1 MNRSDVFVSYRR
13 VDKTFTQELV
23 EALRQQELDIW
34 IDWEDIPPGSEDFT
48 EDIQRGISGADVFI
62 AVLSPSYLES
72 DYCLAEL
79 QLAVDQNK
87 RVVPIV
93 HKKFDDKE
101 IPGSISHVN
110 WVYFT
115 PHVGET
121 NDFDEAFPRLLEAI
135 RMDQQHLLMHTRIL
149 LRAQE
154 WDDNGR
160 DNSFKLTGTELKE
173 AEAWQAV
180 AGEKDPP
187 PTKLHNEYIFA
198 SRDAQNNRLRQTLF
212 GVSVALV
219 LSVGLALVATYFL
232 VQSQLLNEEVE
243 SLLWSN
249 HAQQAMSDGDNLLS
263 VELARQAVAPDTDES
278 LQLLDVFPMIDI
290 EASPLSQRTLS
301 TVSYLPGARQRLSD
315 HTASVWAVDSY
326 GTLNGDWRAVSGDA
340 NGTVN
345 IWNLQDDVP
354 AATLLGTHDSSIWG
368 VAMNPDGTRAVSASA
383 DGTLSLW
390 NTVML
395 VNRWTVQT
403 PGVVWSVGFS
413 ADGEYVITGDLDGVL
428 TLRAVDTG
436 QILDT
441 LKIHSGAIWTLAVSP
456 AANLI
461 ASGGAGGV
469 VHISQIQGGELIDL
483 PRSQKVNTG
492 PEPNAIWSLAFSPNG
507 QFLAAGLADRRILIW
522 DVQRFRQLDVLEG
535 HTDRVISLAFSP
547 ATLPGALVSGS
558 ADGDVFVWNVA
569 QSTLERRFRSHEGA
583 IWSLDFSPDARR
595 MVSGSADS
603 DLIIWD
609 RFSGAQRGDQ
619 TRLDDSVTA
628 LAVAA
633 RPDTNAE
640 TSYIAAGTRSGNI
653 YLIAPG
659 EKPVLLDRL
668 SDDIS
673 SLAFNPVDATQL
685 AAGSLN
691 AILSV
696 WDNPTRLSQPKTYPG
711 HRDRIWSVDYHSS
724 GEYIV
729 TGSADQS
736 AIIWRVGN
744 PLPLVRLTNS
754 ETITSAHVDDVR
766 SAAFV
771 PGRNTL
777 TVLTGGA
784 DNRLLLWQLDSENNI
799 TVPVELTR
807 PDTPPGTPA
816 HENDIQ
822 VVAVSP
828 DGRFALSGGADDT
841 LLLWNLDSGQFVD
854 ELTSEHTADITGIV
868 FIPTVDSEAAG
879 EYLAVTAGADGRVL
893 TWELHESD
901 QVEPLRAYQHETEV
915 LSLAYD
921 TLAQAIYT
929 GSDTGY
935 LTHWR
940 FDTLA
945 QLLDWINI
953 NRRADPL
960 TPEQCQRYSPDP
972 DSDCRDI
979 VIPAEYGINDPETTA
994 TESEVVR

>member
-1 MNRSDVFVSYRR
+1 
-13 VDKTFTQELV
+13 
-23 EALRQQELDIW
+23 
-34 IDWEDIPPGSEDFT
+34 
-48 EDIQRGISGADVFI
+48 
-62 AVLSPSYLES
+62 
-72 DYCLAEL
+72 
-79 QLAVDQNK
+79 
-87 RVVPIV
+87 
-93 HKKFDDKE
+93 
-101 IPGSISHVN
+101 VN

-121 NDFDEAFPRLLEAI
+121 NDFPEAFPRLLEAI
-135 RMDQQHLLMHTRIL
+135 RMDQEHLLMHTRIL

-154 WDDNGR
+154 WETNDR
-160 DNSFKLTGTELKE
+160 DSSFKLSGMELKE

-198 SRDAQNNRLRQTLF
+198 SRDAQNNRLRRTLI

-249 HAQQAMSDGDNLLS
+249 HAQQVMADGDNLLS
-263 VELARQAVAPDTDES
+263 VQLARQAVES
-278 LQLLDVFPMIDI
+278 EHEGGLSLLSFFPMI
-290 EASPLSQRTLS
+290 EVEPPPLSQRTLS
-301 TVSYLPGARQRLSD
+301 TVSYLPGARQRLDD

-326 GTLNGDWRAVSGDA
+326 GSLNGDWRAVSGDA
-340 NGTVN
+340 DGTVN
-345 IWNLQDDVP
+345 IWNLQDDRP
-354 AATLLGTHDSSIWG
+354 ASTLLGSHDNSVWA
-368 VAMNPDGTRAVSASA
+368 VAMNSDGTRAVSASA

-390 NTVML
+390 DTVML
-395 VNRWTVQT
+395 VNHWTVET
-403 PGVVWSVGFS
+403 PSIIWSAGFS
-413 ADGEYVITGDLDGVL
+413 ADGEYVVTGDLDGVL
-428 TLRAVDTG
+428 TLRAADTG
-436 QILDT
+436 QVLDT
-441 LKIHSGAIWTLAVSP
+441 LEIHNGAVWTLAISP
-456 AANLI
+456 VNNLI

-469 VHISQIQGGELIDL
+469 VHISQIQGGNLLDL

-492 PEPNAIWSLAFSPNG
+492 PEQNAVWSLTFNDDG
-507 QFLAAGLADRRILIW
+507 QFLAAGLADRRIIIW
-522 DVQRFRQLDVLEG
+522 DVQRFRQIDVLEG

-547 ATLPGALVSGS
+547 STLPGALVSGS

-619 TRLDDSVTA
+619 TRFDDSITA

-633 RPDTNAE
+633 RPDRNTGQ
-640 TSYIAAGTRSGNI
+640 SYIAAGTRSGSI
-653 YLIAPG
+653 YLVAPD
-659 EKPVLLDRL
+659 EDPVLLDRL

-673 SLAFNPVDATQL
+673 GLAFNPVNPNQL

-691 AILSV
+691 AILSI
-696 WDNPTRLSQPKTYPG
+696 WDNPARLSRPNTYQG

-744 PLPLVRLTNS
+744 ASPLVRLTNN
-754 ETITSAHVDDVR
+754 ETISNGHLDDVL
-766 SAAFV
+766 SAVFV
-771 PGRNTL
+771 PGRSTL
-777 TVLTGGA
+777 TVLTGSA
-784 DNRLLLWQLDSENNI
+784 DNRLLLWELDSENNV
-799 TVPVELTR
+799 TAPLELMR
-807 PDTPPGTPA
+807 PDIPEDNPP
-816 HENDIQ
+816 HENDVQ
-822 VVAVSP
+822 ALAVSS

-841 LLLWNLDSGQFVD
+841 LLLWNLDSGQFVA
-854 ELTSEHTADITGIV
+854 ELASEHTDDITDIV
-868 FIPTVDSEAAG
+868 FIPPGTANTDPAG
-879 EYLAVTAGADGRVL
+879 EYLVVTTGTDGRVL
-893 TWELHESD
+893 TWELSD
-901 QVEPLRAYQHETEV
+901 FDHVEPLRAYQHETEI
-915 LSLAYD
+915 LTLAYD
-921 TLAQAIYT
+921 PLAQSIYT

-935 LTHWR
+935 LTAWR
-940 FDTLA
+940 FDTLP
-945 QLLDWINI
+945 QLLEWIHA

-960 TPEQCQRYSPDP
+960 TPEECQRYSPEP
-972 DSDCRDI
+972 DSDCRQI
-979 VIPAEYGINDPETTA
+979 VIPAGFGMDDTA
-994 TESEVVR
+994 TDTESDEVVQ